1 MAAIALITH
10 RADGG
15 NRTLDASS
23 LVVLTDSG
31 FAMYCQC
38 MSDRLTKKKGWHIRA
53 SRLEDDFYNSK

>member
-1 MAAIALITH
+1 LITH

-38 MSDRLTKKKGWHIRA
+38 MSDRLTKKRLAHSCQP
-53 SRLEDDFYNSK
+53 SRRWFLQLKM